1 MGAAVAIKIKQMSQA
16 ERNARIVAGIRAEA
30 GAGAPR
36 DPRMQVKKH
45 VAELATLMALI
56 HGGDWQVA
64 IDHEKH
70 FVLVRKRGDQQQL
83 RRSAI

>member
-36 DPRMQVKKH
+36 DPYMQVKKH
-45 VAELATLMALI
+45 AALIATDMALI
-56 HGGDWQVA
+56 HGGDWRVQ
-64 IDHEKH
+64 IDHGVGAV
-70 FVLVRKRGDQQQL
+70 FVVRRLPNSLK
-83 RRSAI
+83 